1 MTEIFSFRYY
11 EMPVEVAASYPERP
25 NESMHL
31 QGLVHCLQRLVA
43 LCRDNAQNCLL
54 LANSD
59 LMTKLLKGFTPVLSV
74 NETKF
79 TGESAVIILYPQ

>member
-1 MTEIFSFRYY
+1 
-11 EMPVEVAASYPERP
+11 
-25 NESMHL
+25 
-31 QGLVHCLQRLVA
+31 

-79 TGESAVIILYPQ
+79 TGESAVIILCLQ

>member
-11 EMPVEVAASYPERP
+11 EMPVEVAASCRERP
-25 NESMHL
+25 SESTHL

-43 LCRDNAQNCLL
+43 LCRDNPQNCLL

-79 TGESAVIILYPQ
+79 AGECFSYVYTN

>member
-25 NESMHL
+25 NESTHL

-54 LANSD
+54 LANTD
-59 LMTKLLKGFTPVLSV
+59 LMTKLLKGFTSVLSV
-74 NETKF
+74 NESKF
-79 TGESAVIILYPQ
+79 TGESAVIILCLW